1 MRSAGEDVPP
11 GRKKII
17 LSGGMSDGTVMERT
31 FSEIER
37 ARFFSVRKMLPNS
50 IQKPSN

>member
-1 MRSAGEDVPP
+1 MRRCAP

-17 LSGGMSDGTVMERT
+17 LSGGMSDGTVMERA

-37 ARFFSVRKMLPNS
+37 ARFFFCAKDAAKFHTKTL
-50 IQKPSN
+50 